1 MATPIIVK
9 HNRPAEI
16 IVGKGESA
24 GSPIFVPSTGGGGTG
39 GVKLE
44 ELRKKYS
51 ARFERNDDGD
61 STFSVVMPIV
71 KGVEEQ
77 VGEVK
82 AKETEEYKL
91 MKKTFSA
98 RFVKNNDGDN
108 TYSMILPV
116 VSEIMKNEDGTVTI
130 KL

>member
-1 MATPIIVK
+1 MTRIAIRNTPQQRIAVSRQQQSIGFGCMPTLVIGGSGG
-9 HNRPAEI
+9 AEL
-16 IVGKGESA
+16 V
-24 GSPIFVPSTGGGGTG
+24 
-39 GVKLE
+39 
-44 ELRKKYS
+44 ELRNKYS

>member
-1 MATPIIVK
+1 MV
-9 HNRPAEI
+9 
-16 IVGKGESA
+16 
-24 GSPIFVPSTGGGGTG
+24 
-39 GVKLE
+39 
-44 ELRKKYS
+44 ELRNKYS

>member
-1 MATPIIVK
+1 MSAPIIIVPR
-9 HNRPAEI
+9 RPATVV
-16 IVGKGESA
+16 VGKGQTA
-24 GSPIFVPSTGGGGTG
+24 GSPIFVPNTGGGESG

-44 ELRKKYS
+44 ELRKKYA

>member
-1 MATPIIVK
+1 MICN
-9 HNRPAEI
+9 HNIGIRPAMA
-16 IVGKGESA
+16 VGVGVGVRVGVGLPPMPES
-24 GSPIFVPSTGGGGTG
+24 G

-61 STFSVVMPIV
+61 STFSVVVPIV

-77 VGEVK
+77 VDEVK
-82 AKETEEYKL
+82 ANETEEYKL

>member
-9 HNRPAEI
+9 PNRPAEI
-16 IVGKGESA
+16 IVGKGQTV
-24 GSPIFVPSTGGGGTG
+24 GSPIFVPSTGDVSGS
-39 GVKLE
+39 VKLE

-82 AKETEEYKL
+82 AKETEEYEL

-116 VSEIMKNEDGTVTI
+116 VSEIMKNEDGTGTI

>member
-16 IVGKGESA
+16 IVGKGRTA
-24 GSPIFVPSTGGGGTG
+24 GSPIFVPNTGRGESD

-77 VGEVK
+77 VGEIK

>member
-1 MATPIIVK
+1 MSAPIIIVPR
-9 HNRPAEI
+9 RPATVV
-16 IVGKGESA
+16 VGKGQTA
-24 GSPIFVPSTGGGGTG
+24 GSPIFVPSTGGVSG

-82 AKETEEYKL
+82 TNETEEYKL